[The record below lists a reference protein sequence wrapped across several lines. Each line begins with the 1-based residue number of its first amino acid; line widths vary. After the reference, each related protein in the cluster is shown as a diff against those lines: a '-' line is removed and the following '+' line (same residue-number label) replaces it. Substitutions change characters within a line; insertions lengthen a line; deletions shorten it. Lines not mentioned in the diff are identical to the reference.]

1 MKRTA
6 VIVGI
11 LVVAAAAAGSG
22 LLVARFGEARGFP
35 VSQLKEGVNPATLQ
49 ITPMF
54 VVRRGGSAFALRPFA
69 PDSQTPV
76 GWCGGQGFFEDPT
89 TGSKWDG
96 DGRYLAGPALRGL
109 DHLRSKIVNG
119 VLQVAP
125 GEVDLGDPRSSYRP
139 AKDLHLYAALTER
152 LDTRRC
158 HCSTT
163 FLDRFGREQPEM
175 DAFAWVPFHEVPTRC
190 AKSLPPPCPTSC
202 ARR

>member
-1 MKRTA
+1 MKRAA
-6 VIVGI
+6 VIAGI

-54 VVRRGGSAFALRPFA
+54 VVRHGGSAFALRPFA

-76 GWCGGQGFFEDPT
+76 GWCGGQGFFEDPA

-125 GEVDLGDPRSSYRP
+125 GEVDLGDPRAAYRP
-139 AKDLHLYAALTER
+139 ATDLP
-152 LDTRRC
+152 RC
-158 HCSTT
+158 DWATA
-163 FLDRFGREQPEM
+163 
-175 DAFAWVPFHEVPTRC
+175 AFAPGV
-190 AKSLPPPCPTSC
+190 APPPSPSPGS
-202 ARR
+202 